1 MPKTTTTKAKAP
13 VKNLAPQG
21 EELELGED
29 IKPAARPGKTTSSLD
44 DLFPKM
50 DHADE
55 NINLLLWGREGSA
68 KTTMACSAAN
78 FGPTLVINAE
88 GGLKMKA
95 LQRQGVNTDNIRVW
109 PNPKDPVDITH
120 ESLEQLYWDLKAI
133 LANDPSAIYAVVM
146 DSASEITETMVSNVS
161 NNRLGKTRK
170 RGVAV
175 DDYDA
180 FETDRNDY
188 GVMAKH
194 FRDIA
199 RKMRDLPCHFILTAL
214 ERRDVDEDTGSTM
227 YGPAVSPS
235 LQKDLLGYVDLVI
248 YMKAADEDVPV
259 FRGLTKQQ
267 GKFRAK
273 DRMGGLPRVLAE
285 PSFERIL
292 GYDNEELVES
302 DDPIQQKLLQALTV
316 PEKKPQGVRAKRAA
330 AAKVKADAETKTDE
344 PETPAADADTEE
356 EQGA

>member
-1 MPKTTTTKAKAP
+1 MPKTTTTRAKAP
-13 VKNLAPQG
+13 AKNLAPKGEPLDLG
-21 EELELGED
+21 EETKTH
-29 IKPAARPGKTTSSLD
+29 KPTSSSLD

-55 NINLLLWGREGSA
+55 HINLLLWGREGSA
-68 KTTMACSAAN
+68 KTTNACSAAN
-78 FGPTLVINAE
+78 LGPILVVNAE

-95 LQRQGVNTDNIRVW
+95 LKRQGINTDNIRVW

-120 ESLEQLYWDLKAI
+120 ESLEELYWTLKAI
-133 LANDPSAIYAVVM
+133 LEEDPNAIYAVVL

-161 NNRLGKTRK
+161 NDRLKKVRK
-170 RGVAV
+170 RGVVV

-214 ERRDVDEDTGSTM
+214 ERRDVDEDSGKTM

-248 YMKAADEDVPV
+248 YMKAADEDVPA
-259 FRGLTKQQ
+259 FRGLTKMQ

-292 GYDNEELVES
+292 AYDNDELVES
-302 DDPIQQKLLQALTV
+302 DDPIQAKLVV
-316 PEKKPQGVRAKRAA
+316 PEEAKPARGIRARKKAA
-330 AAKVKADAETKTDE
+330 EKAAEATETTENTD
-344 PETPAADADTEE
+344 TAE
-356 EQGA
+356 EQDA